1 MEDKFIIKLFNE
13 RSEEA
18 VKVLEDQYGNL
29 CKTIANRIVNNE
41 QDALECVNDML
52 LVVWNRIPPENP
64 NPLVSYVC
72 KIVKN
77 IALKKSE
84 YLHAEKRNSKYEVA
98 LSELEETLSGK
109 GMVEDKILVQELQ
122 KAINEFL
129 GSQRQLDRIFF
140 VRRYWFMESIS
151 EIADTYGKSDN
162 CVRVHLHRTREK
174 LKQYLSR
181 EGLIE

>member
-1 MEDKFIIKLFNE
+1 MEDKFIIKLLNE

-18 VKVLEDQYGNL
+18 VKVLEEQYGVL
-29 CKTIANRIVNNE
+29 CKTIANRIVSNE
-41 QDALECVNDML
+41 QDALECVNDAL
-52 LVVWNRIPPENP
+52 LAVWNRIPPENP

-77 IALKKSE
+77 IALKKYE
-84 YLHAEKRNSKYEVA
+84 YLHAEKRNSAYEVA
-98 LSELEETLSGK
+98 LSELETTLSGK
-109 GMVEDKILVQELQ
+109 GMVEEKLLVQELQ

-129 GSQRQLDRIFF
+129 SRQKKLDRVFF

-151 EIADTYGKSDN
+151 EIATTYGKSDN
-162 CVRVHLHRTREK
+162 YVRVHLHRTREK
-174 LKQYLSR
+174 LKQYLNR